1 MVWGWR
7 GVRWAAGD
15 ALWLPSCTLFVAV
28 TYSYYLCHTMPCSC
42 TGPTCG
48 TGVKTHTHTHTCTGL
63 LTAGR
68 WRTFF
73 LIFFSFR
80 AFFFRLYIFSKCA
93 FVAERN
99 NVIRLIVGVSQYLWC
114 YYCSWLSFNTRK
126 MGFLTVDVCVH
137 ACVRVCVCVWTC
149 ERVSERANKKEK
161 DSAQKE
167 ERFKITLTWLFCFQN
182 PSIVSTRYPSSPRP
196 QEDLTSLPVSPSH
209 ADVRSN

>member
-1 MVWGWR
+1 MRMARCKVGSWWCAVIAILYSVCGSDIQLLPLSHNALFMYWANVW
-7 GVRWAAGD
+7 
-15 ALWLPSCTLFVAV
+15 
-28 TYSYYLCHTMPCSC
+28 
-42 TGPTCG
+42 
-48 TGVKTHTHTHTCTGL
+48 KHTHTHVCTGL

-114 YYCSWLSFNTRK
+114 YYCSWLSFNARK

-137 ACVRVCVCVWTC
+137 ACVRVCVCVC
-149 ERVSERANKKEK
+149 MYVNVCLREQIRKRKIERRRRRGLK
-161 DSAQKE
+161 
-167 ERFKITLTWLFCFQN
+167 
-182 PSIVSTRYPSSPRP
+182 
-196 QEDLTSLPVSPSH
+196 LP
-209 ADVRSN
+209 